1 MKITEDCIDHNA
13 LCVINM
19 GIASPFEYAD
29 SSEDADH
36 IRLVTLGY
44 IRGVLDLANELKAV
58 LKEENRSATQG

>member
-1 MKITEDCIDHNA
+1 MKITEDCINHNA
-13 LCVINM
+13 LRVINM

-58 LKEENRSATQG
+58 LKK